1 MTSPSVPAPY
11 VPWFSRRAGLALA
24 GVLAMFASITVARV
38 LLGDD
43 ASVGITLFYVVPISL
58 AGLVWGRL
66 AGMIASGVALV
77 LLALWVLLA
86 DVELTLLGWSTRVV
100 PILLAGL
107 LLGDASDRL
116 RRAER
121 AHVEHAERELLHRQA
136 VEINDSLLQGVAAA
150 KWALEAERYDV
161 ALERLSDTIRSGQKL
176 VAGLIRDSAM
186 GPLDGPADRGQVPVQ
201 TDPAPLSPGRPPA

>member
-1 MTSPSVPAPY
+1 MTSPYTPAPY
-11 VPWFSRRAGLALA
+11 VPWFSRRTGLAFA
-24 GVLAMFASITVARV
+24 GVLAMFVAITVVRAS
-38 LLGDD
+38 LGDD

-86 DVELTLLGWSTRVV
+86 DVDLGLLGWSTRVV
-100 PILLAGL
+100 PMLLVGL

-116 RRAER
+116 RLAEQAR
-121 AHVEHAERELLHRQA
+121 VEHAERELLHRQA
-136 VEINDSLLQGVAAA
+136 VEINDSLLQGMAAA

-161 ALERLSDTIRSGQKL
+161 AIERLSETIRSGQKL

-186 GPLDGPADRGQVPVQ
+186 GPLDGHAAPSPDRRGGDGA
-201 TDPAPLSPGRPPA
+201 TPLHVR